1 MNDKVA
7 IITGATGGI
16 GRAIAPLLHDRGA
29 TIVLASR
36 NREALEAMAADFR
49 ERALVV
55 PTDVT
60 QPEQVKNLV
69 EKAIAA
75 YGQVDILLNCAGV
88 GILKQAGQLA
98 PEDLD
103 VMLDVN
109 LKGSFFASQAASA
122 VMRERKSGH
131 IVNFPGTLGK
141 YPMAMAAGYCA
152 SKFGVVGF
160 TKCMADELKRFGVKF
175 TLCHFGGVNTPFWD
189 TIALKVQRDKM
200 LQPDTVAESILHA
213 LSAPVGAVP
222 NEIVLQP
229 ESHQFL

>member
-1 MNDKVA
+1 MEGKVA

-16 GRAIAPLLHDRGA
+16 GQAIAPLLSDRGVKL
-29 TIVLASR
+29 VLAARRSDVLDVMTT
-36 NREALEAMAADFR
+36 ELSGSVA
-49 ERALVV
+49 V

-60 QPEQVKNLV
+60 QSEQVNSLI

-75 YGQVDILLNCAGV
+75 FGQVDILLNCAGV
-88 GILKQAGQLA
+88 GILKQAGQLS
-98 PEDLD
+98 PDELD
-103 VMLDVN
+103 TMLDVN
-109 LKGSFFASQAASA
+109 LKGSFYASQAASA

-131 IVNFPGTLGK
+131 IINFPGTLGK

-189 TIALKVQRDKM
+189 EIALKVQRDKM
-200 LQPDTVAESILHA
+200 LQPDTVAAAILYA
-213 LSAPVGAVP
+213 LDAPVGAVP
-222 NEIVLQP
+222 NEIILQP
-229 ESHQFL
+229 ENHQFL

>member
-1 MNDKVA
+1 MEGKVA

-16 GRAIAPLLHDRGA
+16 GQAIAPLLSDRGVKL
-29 TIVLASR
+29 VLAARRSDVLDVMTT
-36 NREALEAMAADFR
+36 ELSGSVA
-49 ERALVV
+49 V

-60 QPEQVKNLV
+60 HSEQVNALI

-75 YGQVDILLNCAGV
+75 FGRVDILLNCAGV
-88 GILKQAGQLA
+88 GILKQAGQLS
-98 PEDLD
+98 PNELD
-103 VMLDVN
+103 TMLDVN
-109 LKGSFFASQAASA
+109 LKGSFYASQAASA

-131 IVNFPGTLGK
+131 IINFPGTLGK

-189 TIALKVQRDKM
+189 EIALKVQRDKM
-200 LQPDTVAESILHA
+200 LQPDTVAAAILYA
-213 LSAPVGAVP
+213 LDAPVGAVP
-222 NEIVLQP
+222 NEIILQP
-229 ESHQFL
+229 ENHQFL